1 MRQITTFKTPET
13 PEFSSMFLQE
23 FLKQIHLQEPSYY
36 TNELPLESLIVP
48 SSESRKSS
56 DIHPSTHLRI
66 SAFYSAVAAIIEKRT
81 GHITETFVNVANQK
95 LSSALVFCG
104 GVLVVYE
111 IIKKAEDFGFESR
124 ENLAWEGEKLIQNA
138 LAKAGHY
145 LDFSQAINHNFQ
157 QN

>member
-1 MRQITTFKTPET
+1 
-13 PEFSSMFLQE
+13 MFLQE
-23 FLKQIHLQEPSYY
+23 FLNQIRLQEPNYHPQEV
-36 TNELPLESLIVP
+36 TLESFIVP
-48 SSESRKSS
+48 SSESGKSS
-56 DIHPSTHLRI
+56 DINPSTRLRI

-81 GHITETFVNVANQK
+81 GHITETFVNIANQK

-104 GVLVVYE
+104 GVLVVYD

-124 ENLAWEGEKLIQNA
+124 ENLAWEGERLIQNA

-145 LDFSQAINHNFQ
+145 LDFSQEINPSFQ